1 MFKLGQGVRVLDS
14 LGWVWIGGREAE
26 RRTAVAEGGG
36 GRVDGCVGGRDT
48 VAVLVGGLALTV
60 MIVPNN

>member
-1 MFKLGQGVRVLDS
+1 LV
-14 LGWVWIGGREAE
+14 AE

-36 GRVDGCVGGRDT
+36 GGVDGCVGGRDT
-48 VAVLVGGLALTV
+48 VVVLVGGLALTV